1 MKKIVFG
8 ITSLGLGGAER
19 VLVDIANRLCDE
31 YDITLFLIYG
41 NGELEKELSPKIKV
55 EHLCNCS
62 YEELSK
68 EQRIMMSIKIMLFK
82 ERIYKIYINRKFD
95 VEIAF
100 LEGPI
105 TRLFAC
111 YGSRKKKIA
120 WIHNDISKVFGKGF
134 KAFIKK
140 KVDKQNYR
148 RYNTLIFVSNDNKKS
163 FEKVYK
169 IGNKKQVIYNYID
182 SNKVINKSNEKLEME
197 FNKNEF
203 NIVTVARL
211 VEQKAIDRLVNVH
224 KRLIDNNIN
233 NTIYVIGDGPKKV
246 ELKELVN
253 KNNIQ
258 ETFKLL
264 GKKENPY
271 PYIKKC
277 DLFCLLSNF
286 EGYPMTIVEAK
297 ILNKYIA
304 ITDTAAKE
312 ALEGYNKCAILGN
325 DEDEIYQ
332 GLSNL
337 IRNKD
342 IKNNRYVDDT
352 IYNNQ
357 SIIEQIKEILDEK

>member
-19 VLVDIANRLCDE
+19 VLVDIANKLCNE

-41 NGELEKELSPKIKV
+41 NGELEKELSPNIKV
-55 EHLCNCS
+55 EHLCHCS
-62 YEELSK
+62 YEELTK
-68 EQRIMMSIKIMLFK
+68 EERRMVSIKIMLFK

-111 YGSRKKKIA
+111 YGNRKKKIA
-120 WIHNDISKVFGKGF
+120 WVHNDISKVFGTGF
-134 KAFIKK
+134 KAFVKK
-140 KVDKQNYR
+140 KIDKQNYR
-148 RYNTLIFVSNDNKKS
+148 RYNKLVFVSDDNKKA
-163 FEKVYK
+163 FEKIYR

-182 SNKVINKSNEKLEME
+182 SNKVISKSNEKQEIE
-197 FNKNEF
+197 FSKNNF

-211 VEQKAIDRLVNVH
+211 VEQKAIDRLIRVH
-224 KRLIDNNIN
+224 KRLIDNNIS
-233 NTIYVIGDGPKKV
+233 NTIYVIGDGPKKE
-246 ELKELVN
+246 ELEELIK
-253 KNNIQ
+253 KNNVQ

-264 GKKENPY
+264 GKQKNPY
-271 PYIKKC
+271 PYIKAC

-286 EGYPMTIVEAK
+286 EGYPMTIIEAK

-304 ITDTAAKE
+304 ITNTAARE
-312 ALEGYNKCAILGN
+312 ALEGYSKCDIFEN
-325 DEDEIYQ
+325 NEEEIYK

-337 IRNKD
+337 IKNKNTANYK
-342 IKNNRYVDDT
+342 IENDT
-352 IYNNQ
+352 MYNNQ
-357 SIIEQIKEILDEK
+357 AIIEQIKELLKG